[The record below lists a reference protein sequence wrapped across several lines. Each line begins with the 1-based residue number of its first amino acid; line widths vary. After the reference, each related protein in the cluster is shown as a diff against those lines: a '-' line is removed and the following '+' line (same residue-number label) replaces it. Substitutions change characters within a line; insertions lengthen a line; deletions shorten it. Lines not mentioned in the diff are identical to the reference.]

1 MNMEAKQSFVRVTT
15 GDIEDDSKTISMEIS
30 GMSKMAVYHQDL
42 LFAAVISILETTDQK
57 IFYEEGLEK
66 EYFELLERLHEAVT
80 YLE

>member
-1 MNMEAKQSFVRVTT
+1 MEAKQSFVRVTT

-42 LFAAVISILETTDQK
+42 LFAAAISILETTDQK
-57 IFYEEGLEK
+57 IFYEKGLEK
-66 EYFELLERLHEAVT
+66 EYFELLERLHEAVA

>member
-1 MNMEAKQSFVRVTT
+1 MEAKQSFVRVTT

-42 LFAAVISILETTDQK
+42 LFAAAISILETTDQK

-66 EYFELLERLHEAVT
+66 EYFDLIARLHEAVS